1 MDDKIDAAR
10 AEQTEEKEIPLKL
23 DRNGIP
29 LDPQP
34 TDHPD
39 DPLNWPLWGKVYI
52 SLMVSGLGFISQMGS
67 ALINPAFVIMSKE
80 LHVTVEQASY
90 CTTVFILFSGIF
102 PMFIVPF
109 SNVYGR
115 RIIYI
120 IFTIIAVAA
129 QMGSGA
135 AKSYGGVITGR
146 VFYGIG
152 GGIPLGM
159 GAATICDLFTQ
170 GERGLFLG
178 IYTLC
183 INNGQSKHFDT
194 VSRNSH
200 IQVLISRLSLVV
212 TSHKT

>member
-1 MDDKIDAAR
+1 MDDKIDVSR
-10 AEQTEEKEIPLKL
+10 AEQPEEKEKPLKL

-39 DPLNWPLWGKVYI
+39 DPLNWPLWGKVYV

-67 ALINPAFVIMSKE
+67 ALINPAFVIMSKD

-90 CTTVFILFSGIF
+90 CTTVFILFSGIL

-170 GERGLFLG
+170 GERGLYLG

-183 INNGQSKHFDT
+183 INNGTLNWFDSNSK
-194 VSRNSH
+194 S
-200 IQVLISRLSLVV
+200 
-212 TSHKT
+212 